1 VEGRLQSDPRPPGR
15 AALRLRIAGG
25 AAAAGVIVLF
35 GGLVASA
42 VLGGVEV
49 FPHVDDAIA
58 HGSSLTGS
66 QRRHA
71 AGDRLHLD
79 PVPFD
84 AFLAQ
89 LRPRERYAVDVPPGA
104 KGPFITRGAVVRAYS
119 AFYFLPAIQ
128 VGRAPL
134 LFRYRFR

>member
-1 VEGRLQSDPRPPGR
+1 M
-15 AALRLRIAGG
+15 
-25 AAAAGVIVLF
+25 F
-35 GGLVASA
+35 GGLIASA
-42 VLGGVEV
+42 VLGAVEV
-49 FPHVDDAIA
+49 FPHVEDAIA
-58 HGSSLTGS
+58 HGSSLTDS

-71 AGDRLHLD
+71 AGDRLLLD

-89 LRPRERYAVDVPPGA
+89 LRPRQRYAVDVPPGA

-128 VGRAPL
+128 VRRAPL
-134 LFRYRFR
+134 VFRYRFR